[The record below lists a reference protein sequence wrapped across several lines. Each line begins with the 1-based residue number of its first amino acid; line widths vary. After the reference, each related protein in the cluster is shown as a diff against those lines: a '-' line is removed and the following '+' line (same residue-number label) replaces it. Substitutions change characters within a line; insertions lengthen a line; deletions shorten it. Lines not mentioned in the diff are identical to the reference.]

1 MTRSRKVKWAGH
13 IALTGETRYPYKILV
28 GKPEGK
34 RKFGNLGMDRRIML
48 TNWDDVNR
56 IHLQGRNR
64 W

>member
-1 MTRSRKVKWAGH
+1 MTKSRKVRWAWH

-34 RKFGNLGMDRRIML
+34 RQFGDIEMDRSML
-48 TNWDDVNR
+48 RNWDGVDW